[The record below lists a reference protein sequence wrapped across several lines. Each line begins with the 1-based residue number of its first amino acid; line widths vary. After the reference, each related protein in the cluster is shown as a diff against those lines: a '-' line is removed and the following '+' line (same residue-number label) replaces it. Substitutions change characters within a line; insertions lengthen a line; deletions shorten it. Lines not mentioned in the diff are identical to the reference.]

1 MSIRY
6 SSNMYKTTASTRQI
20 SRTTIQPT
28 KPSTLPQIDG
38 GSEYH
43 HAHHS
48 IRNLNFAQSSTPSY
62 PRQQHSIQ
70 PPLRARNIPI
80 VQSLPVPPPPS
91 LRQQH
96 HATGNTVHDLLP
108 YCTTEPPLNEAQV
121 IALSDVVGSLREL
134 VSLAL
139 AAAAGDER
147 SMRKLESAV
156 GERDA
161 VNVVEFFVDEWEV
174 EG

>member
-1 MSIRY
+1 M
-6 SSNMYKTTASTRQI
+6 
-20 SRTTIQPT
+20 
-28 KPSTLPQIDG
+28 
-38 GSEYH
+38 
-43 HAHHS
+43 
-48 IRNLNFAQSSTPSY
+48 
-62 PRQQHSIQ
+62 
-70 PPLRARNIPI
+70 
-80 VQSLPVPPPPS
+80 
-91 LRQQH
+91 
-96 HATGNTVHDLLP
+96 
-108 YCTTEPPLNEAQV
+108 NEAQV